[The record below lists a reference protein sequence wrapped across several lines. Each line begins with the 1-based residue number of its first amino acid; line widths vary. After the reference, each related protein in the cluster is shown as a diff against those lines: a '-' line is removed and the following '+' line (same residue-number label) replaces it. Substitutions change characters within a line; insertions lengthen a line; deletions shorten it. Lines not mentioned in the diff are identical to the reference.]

1 MPSNMF
7 NEKFKV
13 FTFLLIFIGLNST
26 QAFADEVRVA
36 VASNFYPAMKEI
48 ALQYELKKSK
58 TSENHK
64 IVLIPGSSGRH
75 YAQIM
80 NGAPFD
86 LFFSADKVR
95 PILLEKKGISEN
107 GSRFTY
113 ALGKLVLWSSLDG
126 FVEKEE
132 RLYHKDLRFIA
143 IANPKIAPYGVAA
156 KEALISIN
164 LWEDMKSKLIRGENI
179 AQTFQFVNS
188 GNAKLGFVSY
198 SQLMNPNYPVGG
210 SFWEVPQS
218 LYKPIEQ
225 QAVLL
230 RESLLAKDFL
240 SFVRTDQSL
249 NIISKFGYDLP

>member
-1 MPSNMF
+1 MF
-7 NEKFKV
+7 NAKFKIIN
-13 FTFLLIFIGLNST
+13 FLLISIGLSFT
-26 QAFADEVRVA
+26 QIAADEIKVA

-198 SQLMNPNYPVGG
+198 SQLMNPNYPIGG

-218 LYKPIEQ
+218 LYTPIEQ
-225 QAVLL
+225 QVVLL
-230 RESLLAKDFL
+230 KKSILGKDFL
-240 SFVRTDQSL
+240 SFIESDESL
-249 NIISKFGYDLP
+249 NIISKYGYDLP